1 MLEVISY
8 VPFHQKREIKE
19 DAKFKARKN
28 LRRYL
33 SEAVI
38 KTNIYSKYLQHSIH
52 FVCLCSNQSIVKI
65 MASIVEDV
73 KSDLSSLLDALMT
86 P

>member
-1 MLEVISY
+1 M
-8 VPFHQKREIKE
+8 
-19 DAKFKARKN
+19 N
-28 LRRYL
+28 L

-38 KTNIYSKYLQHSIH
+38 KTNIYSKYLQQSIH

-65 MASIVEDV
+65 MALIVEDV

-86 P
+86 PKEFTGPKLNMLD